1 VAADQVPDFDDMHD
15 IVVSEPVSW
24 WPLAPGWYVLML
36 ILALAL
42 IWLGVKYWRKW
53 RAHQYRRDA
62 LLELKEISPRHL
74 PALVKRVCL
83 SAWPRDEVANLS
95 GDAWLKFLD
104 QSGNTTDF
112 TQGAGKI
119 LLDLSYNPHS
129 QITQNS
135 PEYQQLLKLI
145 QRWIQQSRTGLQPVD
160 NLSTQP

>member
-1 VAADQVPDFDDMHD
+1 VAANQVPDFDDMHD

-24 WPLAPGWYVLML
+24 WPLAPGWYVFML
-36 ILALAL
+36 IFAMAM
-42 IWLGVKYWRKW
+42 IWVGVKYWRKW
-53 RAHQYRRDA
+53 KANQYRRDA
-62 LLELKEISPRHL
+62 LRELDDISPHDL
-74 PALVKRVCL
+74 PTLVKRVGL

-112 TQGAGKI
+112 TQGAGRL
-119 LLDLSYNPHS
+119 LLDLSYKPHS
-129 QITQNS
+129 KIDHDS

-160 NLSTQP
+160 NPSTQP